1 MDQSMKICEQRCVI
15 ITGAGAGLGQAYALA
30 FGAQGAL
37 VVVNDVRHQAAQDV
51 ARLQSPLDGDALM
64 QLFGRGPGA
73 WIRPVKDYLLGL
85 VIDGELAEDDRERAT
100 ELARAFLATGGSM

>member
-1 MDQSMKICEQRCVI
+1 DRVDDFARRCRE
-15 ITGAGAGLGQAYALA
+15 L
-30 FGAQGAL
+30 
-37 VVVNDVRHQAAQDV
+37 QAAQDV